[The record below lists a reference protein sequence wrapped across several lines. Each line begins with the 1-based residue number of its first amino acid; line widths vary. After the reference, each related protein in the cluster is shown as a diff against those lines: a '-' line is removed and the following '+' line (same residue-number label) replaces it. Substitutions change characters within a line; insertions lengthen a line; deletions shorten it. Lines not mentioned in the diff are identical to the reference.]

1 MATIQCT
8 IDGEQY
14 SVEIAP
20 PRGDL
25 NQLYRSG
32 DALVDELN
40 RAGYEVPG
48 DEPTFQDLATAH
60 QQSSDP
66 DVIDLGDWSDR
77 VTESGGGSPESGSR
91 SADEGSGD
99 PPSHDDSGA
108 PPTDD
113 GDVAL
118 TLVGPDGQQATRH
131 YGSDQGVG
139 AVTADLQDHY
149 DVDRDQQV
157 TIYASEERRHDLP
170 TEAPVSEYD
179 GKTLYWGTESL
190 L

>member
-8 IDGEQY
+8 IDGQRY
-14 SVEIAP
+14 SVEVSP

-25 NQLYRSG
+25 NQLYRRG
-32 DALVDELN
+32 DALVDEL
-40 RAGYEVPG
+40 RTAGYEVTGGP
-48 DEPTFQDLATAH
+48 PAFQDLATAH

-77 VTESGGGSPESGSR
+77 VTESGGGIPDSDSR
-91 SADEGSGD
+91 SDDAGSGD
-99 PPSHDDSGA
+99 PPSNGGSGSRPSDDE
-108 PPTDD
+108 
-113 GDVAL
+113 DVAL

-131 YGSDQGVG
+131 YGADQGMG
-139 AVTADLQDHY
+139 AVTADLQDQY
-149 DVDRDQQV
+149 DVDRDRQV

-170 TEAPVSEYD
+170 TEAPVSEYN